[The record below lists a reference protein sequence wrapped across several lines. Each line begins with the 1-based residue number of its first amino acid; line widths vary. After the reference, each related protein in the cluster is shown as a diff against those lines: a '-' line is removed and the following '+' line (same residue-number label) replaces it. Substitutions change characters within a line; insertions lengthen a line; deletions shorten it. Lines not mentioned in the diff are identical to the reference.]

1 MKLVWRMKAR
11 IFACCAVLISLA
23 GCTGLPT
30 AGPTASQVMDQA
42 AREPRR
48 FDMIEVNGRVISALR
63 SQPGANLL
71 GRFEQD
77 GKPPAPTIRV
87 GDTLSVA
94 IWQSTDQQML
104 VPRQAAPG
112 GGEQGG
118 GNTTIP
124 DQIVGAD
131 GAITVPFAGR
141 VPVAGRTPA
150 QVQAIIEQRLAEQ
163 VVQPQVLVTVT
174 RTTSNSATI
183 FGEDIAGARIPL
195 SPGGD
200 RLLDVIATAGGS
212 KSPFYATSIRLSRHG
227 QTAIVPMTSVVSNP
241 QENIYVW
248 PGDII
253 SVVERPQTFSVF
265 GATSTN
271 AQVLFGADQ
280 LDLAQAIAKA
290 GGLLD
295 TRADPDGVF
304 LFRFEPPAVI
314 HALGA
319 PNLATQPD
327 GYSPVV
333 YHLNLRQIDGYFLA
347 DRFPMENK
355 DLIYVANARMTELQ
369 KFFTLIGSIT
379 GPVISGVVVTQGVK

>member
-1 MKLVWRMKAR
+1 
-11 IFACCAVLISLA
+11 
-23 GCTGLPT
+23 
-30 AGPTASQVMDQA
+30 
-42 AREPRR
+42 
-48 FDMIEVNGRVISALR
+48 MIDVDGRVISTLR

-77 GKPPAPTIRV
+77 GKPPVPTIRV
-87 GDTLSVA
+87 GDTISVT
-94 IWQSTDQQML
+94 IWQATDQQIL
-104 VPRQAAPG
+104 VPRQPAPG
-112 GGEQGG
+112 DAEQGG
-118 GNTTIP
+118 GNATIP
-124 DQIVGAD
+124 NQIVGAD

-141 VPVAGRTPA
+141 IPVAGRTPV

-174 RTTSNSATI
+174 KTTSNSATI

-200 RLLDVIATAGGS
+200 RLLDVLASAGGS
-212 KSPFYATSIRLSRHG
+212 KSPFYATSIRLSRNS
-227 QTAIVPMTSVVSNP
+227 QTAIVPMTSLVSNP

-248 PGDII
+248 PGDVI
-253 SVVERPQTFSVF
+253 SVIQRPQTFSVF

-271 AQVLFGADQ
+271 AQVPFGGDQ

-304 LFRFEPPAVI
+304 LFRFEPPAVV

-327 GYSPVV
+327 GYSPVL

-347 DRFPMENK
+347 DRFPMEDK

-379 GPVISGVVVTQGVK
+379 GPVISGVVVTQSVNH